1 MINWAKGYSA
11 SYYAE
16 RVDPATW
23 RDVEVIPITGGTIK
37 RESTGKRQSA
47 DISCVNYHIDIERWI
62 RVYLDVRQGGSSAHV
77 PLFTGLATS
86 PDDEINGVV
95 TNNSLTCYSV
105 LKPADDIIL
114 SRGWYA
120 PAGMNGAELVRRL
133 LSVSPAPIV
142 IDDDAPALTEPIVA
156 EDRET
161 HLSMSDRILNA
172 MGWILRIDGNGTIN
186 IMPAPLEPA
195 VGFDPLGNDVIET
208 KIKVSADWYSCPNV
222 YVAVA
227 DNMTGVARDESIDSP
242 LSIQNRGREV
252 WKQETGCKL
261 AANESIAAYAARKL
275 AESQKVQQTASYD
288 RRYIPD
294 VYPGD
299 LVTMNY
305 PRQNLVGVYQVTSQS
320 ITLGY
325 GAKTSEQ
332 ISKETR

>member
-1 MINWAKGYSA
+1 MSEQKTAIIIGAGPAGLTAAYKLLKETDIKPIILEESEYIGGISRTARYNGNRMDMGGHRFFSKVPEVNAWWEKMMPAQGAPAK
-11 SYYAE
+11 
-16 RVDPATW
+16 
-23 RDVEVIPITGGTIK
+23 
-37 RESTGKRQSA
+37 
-47 DISCVNYHIDIERWI
+47 
-62 RVYLDVRQGGSSAHV
+62 
-77 PLFTGLATS
+77 
-86 PDDEINGVV
+86 
-95 TNNSLTCYSV
+95 
-105 LKPADDIIL
+105 DDIIL

-142 IDDDAPALTEPIVA
+142 IDDDAPALTESIVA
-156 EDRET
+156 EDGET

-172 MGWILRIDGNGTIN
+172 MGWILRINGNGTIN

-195 VGFDPLGNDVIET
+195 AGFDPLGNDVIET
-208 KIKVSADWYSCPNV
+208 KIKVSSDWYSCPNV

-305 PRQNLVGVYQVTSQS
+305 PQQNLVGVYQVTSQS